1 MQVTEGQVLARIDD
15 RELQAQVTTAEVA
28 LSEAQRAHARAM
40 AARDQELISLE
51 VYDAVLAAMESAEAV
66 LNERRIQLEYSTIT
80 APFDGV
86 IVERAVRDSEN
97 LTANQR
103 MFRVSDF
110 NPLLCPIQVP
120 EKELPNLRIGQPG
133 YVTVEAWPDQQ
144 FSARVLRISPVV
156 DATSGTVKVTLEI
169 SSEGKLRPG
178 MFTSVFLVID
188 THEDAIVIPKQALSL
203 ESLADTVYIAGA
215 DNVASRRDVSLGFEE
230 ADVVEVTRGL
240 AEGEHVIIVG
250 QDGLS
255 DGTPINVL
263 AGGRAAGR
271 GQQPAAPATAAGA
284 EGRPSEGA
292 ATAGMAGGGR
302 PPGTGRGAGGAEM
315 DPEQMRQRMKE
326 RGMSDEQIEERLKQM
341 QQRRQ
346 GRGDPPR

>member
-1 MQVTEGQVLARIDD
+1 
-15 RELQAQVTTAEVA
+15 
-28 LSEAQRAHARAM
+28 M

-188 THEDAIVIPKQALSL
+188 THDDAIVIPKQALSL

-215 DNVASRRDVSLGFEE
+215 DNVASRRDVTLGFEE

-263 AGGRAAGR
+263 AGGLSPAGPEGQVGQVGQAESAGR
-271 GQQPAAPATAAGA
+271 GGGA
-284 EGRPSEGA
+284 R
-292 ATAGMAGGGR
+292 GGR
-302 PPGTGRGAGGAEM
+302 GPV
-315 DPEQMRQRMKE
+315 DPEQMRARMKE

-341 QQRRQ
+341 QERQ
-346 GRGDPPR
+346 AGAAPPNPPNR